1 MIPNFGS
8 LTDSQMYTLQLHQ
21 QGLSLEEIAAH
32 RNLPKTVIIEHLIKL
47 IGMSQA
53 VDINRLVS
61 FPRQQAILRAI
72 ETVGDTG
79 VEIIYEYLGEQYSYD
94 EIRLVR
100 AAWRQ
105 YRMEF

>member
-8 LTDSQMYTLQLHQ
+8 STDSQMYTLNLHQ
-21 QGLSLEEIAAH
+21 QGLSISEIADH
-32 RNLPKTVIIEHLIKL
+32 RNLSKSVIVEHLIKL
-47 IGMSQA
+47 MSLGQA

-61 FPRQQAILRAI
+61 LERQQAIISAI
-72 ETVGDTG
+72 DIVGDTRLE
-79 VEIIYEYLGEQYSYD
+79 VIYEYLAEQYSYD

-105 YRMEF
+105 NRMEF

>member
-1 MIPNFGS
+1 
-8 LTDSQMYTLQLHQ
+8 MYTLQLHQ
-21 QGLSLEEIAAH
+21 QGLSIEEIAHH
-32 RNLPKTVIIEHLIKL
+32 RNLQRTVVVEHLIKL

-61 FPRQQAILRAI
+61 LPRQQVIIRAI

-79 VEIIYEYLGEQYSYD
+79 LAMIYDYLGEQYSYE

-100 AAWRQ
+100 AAWRHD
-105 YRMEF
+105 RMEF

>member
-1 MIPNFGS
+1 MIQNYGS
-8 LTDSQMYTLQLHQ
+8 STDSQMYTLQLHQ
-21 QGLSLEEIAAH
+21 QGLSIEEISHH
-32 RNLPKTVIIEHLIKL
+32 RNLSASAVVEHLLKL
-47 IGMSQA
+47 ISMNQA

-61 FPRQQAILRAI
+61 LERQQIIIRAI
-72 ETVGDTG
+72 DTLGDTG
-79 VEIIYEYLGEQYSYD
+79 LQIIYDYLAEQYSYD